1 MATLVQISDTHLSP
15 TYGWFHGNFLR
26 AVADVNALA
35 PDLVINSG
43 DIALS
48 APNHRTDL
56 PFAHWCHGALEAPV
70 RFIPGNHDIGEEP
83 GGEILHQ
90 PLSEDLL
97 ARYRSAFGADWWAT
111 DLDEWRFIGLNTQ
124 ILGTG
129 LDTEAEQAAWL
140 EETLSEA
147 KGKPVGVFVHKPL
160 FLDRPDEEPNQE
172 RCVPRWARD
181 QWLALFKE
189 AGVRFV
195 ACGHMHQHKDVTVNG
210 MRFIWA
216 PSTAYMT
223 THPLARTGTALGYL
237 AYRFEGDD
245 FSVELCRIRDAEP
258 LTFYDFFDPK
268 IHRTLNDV
276 PPAPPDA
283 AAQWRTETAES

>member
-1 MATLVQISDTHLSP
+1 MKTLAQISDTHLSP
-15 TYGWFHGNFLR
+15 TYGWFHGNFLST
-26 AVADVNALA
+26 AAEVNALA

-48 APNHRTDL
+48 APDHATDL
-56 PFAHWCHGALEAPV
+56 PFAAWCHGALDAPV

-83 GGEILHQ
+83 GGEILRQ

-97 ARYRSAFGADWWAT
+97 AHYRGDFGPDWWAA
-111 DLDEWRFIGLNTQ
+111 DLGDWRLIGLNTQ

-129 LDTEAEQAAWL
+129 LAQEAEQEEWL
-140 EETLSEA
+140 KETLSEA
-147 KGKPVGVFVHKPL
+147 GKPIGVFVHKPL
-160 FLDRPDEEPNQE
+160 FLERPDEEPFQE
-172 RCVPRWARD
+172 RTVPGWARD
-181 QWLALFKE
+181 KWIKMFNE

-195 ACGHMHQHKDVTVNG
+195 ACGHMHQHKDVTEG
-210 MRFIWA
+210 GIRFIWA

-223 THPLARTGTALGYL
+223 THPLARTETALGYL
-237 AYRFEGDD
+237 VYRFDGDN
-245 FSVELCRIRDAEP
+245 FSVEMCQTQDAAP

-268 IHRTLNDV
+268 VHRGLKDV

-283 AAQWRTETAES
+283 ASQWRVETAE